1 MLPEWKL
8 VRGETLKIRKKK
20 ATFAI
25 IFISIFSI
33 IKHIG
38 KSIERFERGMT
49 AMFMYSCVC
58 DRQMGNVGSFHV
70 QSLIEKAHRL
80 LCDKEDLCAFFVPN
94 LIK

>member
-1 MLPEWKL
+1 M
-8 VRGETLKIRKKK
+8 KKGV
-20 ATFAI
+20 F
-25 IFISIFSI
+25 FSI

-80 LCDKEDLCAFFVPN
+80 LCDKEDLCAFFGAPGGARF
-94 LIK
+94 